1 MSESTTALEEEVLEL
16 YRSPIIGAS
25 YNNTFGEENIQSLVE
40 KCRNLDKKKMRVMQ
54 GLVVSYSKS
63 PDLATSFVSVGVLHA
78 LGMAK
83 DVEEIKVGRY
93 QLAVSTYTSP
103 KGKVY
108 IVETVLDTKTGKVV
122 KRKRI
127 YHTKYKLPY
136 KDRYGKMVHE
146 E

>member
-1 MSESTTALEEEVLEL
+1 MKKFLIVLIL
-16 YRSPIIGAS
+16 I
-25 YNNTFGEENIQSLVE
+25 
-40 KCRNLDKKKMRVMQ
+40 
-54 GLVVSYSKS
+54 
-63 PDLATSFVSVGVLHA
+63 SFLIS
-78 LGMAK
+78 K
-83 DVEEIKVGRY
+83 DVEEVGRY

-136 KDRYGKMVHE
+136 KNNYNKMIYE

>member
-1 MSESTTALEEEVLEL
+1 MKRFLISLFLISFLISNNVEVKE
-16 YRSPIIGAS
+16 
-25 YNNTFGEENIQSLVE
+25 
-40 KCRNLDKKKMRVMQ
+40 
-54 GLVVSYSKS
+54 
-63 PDLATSFVSVGVLHA
+63 
-78 LGMAK
+78 
-83 DVEEIKVGRY
+83 VGRY
-93 QLAVSTYTSP
+93 QLAVSTYTSQ

-136 KDRYGKMVHE
+136 KNDRAKTIYE